1 VFLVAR
7 AGFAVVAPRTPMPAI
22 AFRIGSTPIMGEK
35 RMIDELAAEL
45 ASIET
50 RKIQIQKWV
59 AELPYL
65 DSRKQEI
72 EIVLDFMDKRSR
84 QQSARQAYTEGVASA
99 MSTGVMATSD
109 DLLAAA
115 NAAPKIVLEDL
126 IVVGMAVLQTGG
138 PVHVLEDVIAKLKFK
153 SEAAGR
159 GAEVRDLLRKLEVKV
174 QTKRDFPKVDR
185 FNSVANSDYPTR
197 G

>member
-1 VFLVAR
+1 
-7 AGFAVVAPRTPMPAI
+7 MPAI

-115 NAAPKIVLEDL
+115 NAAPKIVLDDL

-197 G
+197 D

>member
-1 VFLVAR
+1 
-7 AGFAVVAPRTPMPAI
+7 
-22 AFRIGSTPIMGEK
+22 
-35 RMIDELAAEL
+35 MIDELAAEL

-84 QQSARQAYTEGVASA
+84 QQSVRQAYSEGVASA

-115 NAAPKIVLEDL
+115 NAAPKILLDDL

-185 FNSVANSDYPTR
+185 FNSAANSDYPTR